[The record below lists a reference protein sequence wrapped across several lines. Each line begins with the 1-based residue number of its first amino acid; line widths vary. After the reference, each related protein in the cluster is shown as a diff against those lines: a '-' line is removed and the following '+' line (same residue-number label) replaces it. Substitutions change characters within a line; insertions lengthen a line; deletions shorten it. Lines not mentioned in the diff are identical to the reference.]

1 MVAIKLTLP
10 ITFSVICTTRTYNTV
25 REERER
31 ERNACMVMFGV
42 DSGQALL
49 IFIVISRM
57 FAGFVEPILLH
68 SVGIQFQSI
77 LYTQTHE

>member
-1 MVAIKLTLP
+1 
-10 ITFSVICTTRTYNTV
+10 
-25 REERER
+25 
-31 ERNACMVMFGV
+31 MVMFGV

-77 LYTQTHE
+77 YIHTDIGVVLKKPQYLIVNLN